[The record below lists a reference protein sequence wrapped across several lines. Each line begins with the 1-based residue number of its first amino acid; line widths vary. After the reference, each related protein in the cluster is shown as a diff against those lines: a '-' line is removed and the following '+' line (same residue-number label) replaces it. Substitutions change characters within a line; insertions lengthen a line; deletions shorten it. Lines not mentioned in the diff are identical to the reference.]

1 MATVTS
7 IKRARLASSSK
18 EKTKVQPV
26 VQNDRHLVSSTK
38 GKQKAKQSTKPVSD
52 DTCLPA
58 SFKVIAGSYEKL
70 LYGFDGSVSLD
81 EAKDGYRFELQPIF
95 VFPAHVSCIKAVA
108 ASPNGGKWLATGSAD
123 EVIKVWDLRRKKE
136 IGGLMHH
143 EGSIT
148 QLQFPSRSH
157 LLSASEDGS
166 LCLFHARDWVVL
178 RTLKGH
184 KGRVNSMA
192 VHPSNKVA
200 LSVGKDNT
208 LRMWDL
214 MRGKGSAST
223 KLGKEGEVVQWSTTG
238 SSFVVQSKNTIDVFT
253 VDMVLHHTITHP
265 SRIHTIRFS
274 KRVNGS
280 GELLLVGAEDKKL
293 SIYDIPDDPEK
304 MPTVIAEMTGHSN
317 RVKAVEI
324 LPLALPRSTKA
335 NAPLSTII
343 LCTASSD
350 GKIHVYDL
358 ALLPADQKA
367 GSEVLQISPVAEYD
381 TKGTRLTCV
390 TIADGEALE
399 HASSVSGKR
408 KRGDEGSEQEDE
420 DEGWGAHEQEA
431 EHDES
436 G

>member
-7 IKRARLASSSK
+7 SKRARLASSPK
-18 EKTKVQPV
+18 ENKKVKPV
-26 VQNDRHLVSSTK
+26 AQSDHHLVPSTK
-38 GKQKAKQSTKPVSD
+38 GKQKAKQSVS
-52 DTCLPA
+52 TLPTF
-58 SFKVIAGSYEKL
+58 FKVIAGSYEKL

-81 EAKDGYRFELQPIF
+81 EVNDGYKFELKPIF
-95 VFPAHVSCIKAVA
+95 IFPAHVSCVKAVA

-123 EVIKVWDLRRKKE
+123 EVIKVWDLRRNKE

-157 LLSASEDGS
+157 LLSASEDGT

-184 KGRVNSMA
+184 KGRVNSTA

-223 KLGKEGEVVQWSTTG
+223 KLGKEGETVRWSATG
-238 SSFVVQSKNTIDVFT
+238 SSFVVQSQNTIDLFT
-253 VDMVLHHTITHP
+253 VDMVLRHTITHP

-335 NAPLSTII
+335 NASLSTII
-343 LCTASSD
+343 LCTVSSD
-350 GKIHVYDL
+350 GKIHIYDL
-358 ALLPADQKA
+358 ASLPADQKA
-367 GSEVLQISPVAEYD
+367 GSETLQIPPVAEYD

-390 TIADGEALE
+390 TIADGEALK
-399 HASSVSGKR
+399 HAKSVTGKR
-408 KRGDEGSEQEDE
+408 KRGDEDSEQEDE
-420 DEGWGAHEQEA
+420 DEGWGAPEGPEQEA
-431 EHDES
+431 EHDDS

>member
-1 MATVTS
+1 MTS
-7 IKRARLASSSK
+7 IKRARLANSPK
-18 EKTKVQPV
+18 ENKKVQV
-26 VQNDRHLVSSTK
+26 VQLPPQSDHLLVSSTK
-38 GKQKAKQSTKPVSD
+38 GKQKTKQSTKLLS
-52 DTCLPA
+52 TC
-58 SFKVIAGSYEKL
+58 FKIVAGSYERL
-70 LYGFDGSVSLD
+70 LYGLDGSVSLNETND
-81 EAKDGYRFELQPIF
+81 SYKFELRPTF
-95 VFPAHVSCIKAVA
+95 LFPAHVSCIKAVA

-123 EVIKVWDLRRKKE
+123 EVIKVWDLHRKKE

-148 QLQFPSRSH
+148 QLHFPSRSH
-157 LLSASEDGS
+157 LLSASEDGT
-166 LCLFHARDWVVL
+166 LCLFRARDWVVL
-178 RTLKGH
+178 RALKGH

-200 LSVGKDNT
+200 LSVGNDNT

-223 KLGKEGEVVQWSTTG
+223 KLGKEGEVVRWSTTG
-238 SSFVVQSKNTIDVFT
+238 SSFVVQSHNTIDIFT
-253 VDMVLHHTITHP
+253 VDMVLRHTITHP
-265 SRIHTIRFS
+265 SRIHTVRFS
-274 KRVNGS
+274 NRVNGS

-293 SIYDIPDDPEK
+293 SIYDMPDGPEK
-304 MPTVIAEMTGHSN
+304 MPVVIAEIIGHSN
-317 RVKAVEI
+317 RIKAVES

-335 NAPLSTII
+335 NALLSTII
-343 LCTASSD
+343 LCTVSSD
-350 GKIHVYDL
+350 GKIHLYDL

-399 HASSVSGKR
+399 HAQSVNGKR
-408 KRGDEGSEQEDE
+408 KRGDEDSEQEDE
-420 DEGWGAHEQEA
+420 DEGWGGHEREA

>member
-7 IKRARLASSSK
+7 IKRARLASSPK
-18 EKTKVQPV
+18 EKKKVKTVP
-26 VQNDRHLVSSTK
+26 QNDHYPASTTK
-38 GKQKAKQSTKPVSD
+38 GKQKATESTKPD
-52 DTCLPA
+52 ITLPT
-58 SFKVIAGSYEKL
+58 SFKIIAGSYEKL
-70 LYGFDGSVSLD
+70 LYGFDGFVSLD
-81 EAKDGYRFELQPIF
+81 KTNDSYKFELQPIF

-166 LCLFHARDWVVL
+166 LCLFRARDWVVL
-178 RTLKGH
+178 RALKGH
-184 KGRVNSMA
+184 KGRVNSIA

-223 KLGKEGEVVQWSTTG
+223 KLGKEGEVVRWSMTG
-238 SSFVVQSKNTIDVFT
+238 SSFVVQSQNTIDVFT
-253 VDMVLHHTITHP
+253 VDMVLRHTITHP
-265 SRIHTIRFS
+265 SRIHSIRFS
-274 KRVNGS
+274 NRVNGS

-293 SIYDIPDDPEK
+293 SVYDIPGDPEK
-304 MPTVIAEMTGHSN
+304 VPTIIAEMTGHSN

-335 NAPLSTII
+335 DALLSTII
-343 LCTASSD
+343 LCTVSSD

-358 ALLPADQKA
+358 ALLPVDQKV
-367 GSEVLQISPVAEYD
+367 GSDVLQILPVAEYD

-390 TIADGEALE
+390 TIADGEAPE
-399 HASSVSGKR
+399 HAKSVNGKR
-408 KRGDEGSEQEDE
+408 KRGDEDSEIEDGDE
-420 DEGWGAHEQEA
+420 DETWGAREQEG